1 MVLAL
6 RSSNIPKAV
15 VSIDNA
21 PVRSALE
28 SDFSNYIEGMRQ
40 VEKARVMSQSEADK
54 ILKAY
59 EMVGLCKGLFFYGSV
74 RCLFDPSFD
83 ITEFTRTTI
92 LAH

>member
-15 VSIDNA
+15 VAIDNA

-28 SDFSNYIEGMRQ
+28 SDFSNYIEGMRH
-40 VEKARVMSQSEADK
+40 VEKARVMSQSEADQ
-54 ILKAY
+54 ILKTY
-59 EMVGLCKGLFFYGSV
+59 ETVGLCKGPFFYG
-74 RCLFDPSFD
+74 RARNLCDPSLD
-83 ITEFTRTTI
+83 ITEFTNTTI